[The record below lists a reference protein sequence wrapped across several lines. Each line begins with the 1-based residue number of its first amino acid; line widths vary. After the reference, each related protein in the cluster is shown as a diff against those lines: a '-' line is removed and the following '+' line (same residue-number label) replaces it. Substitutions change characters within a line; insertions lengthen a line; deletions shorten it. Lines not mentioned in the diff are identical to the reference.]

1 MSESG
6 ADEVEDEFLVLNE
19 VVVDRGTSSSVTH
32 VEIYCNGRF
41 LTTLLGDGLII
52 STPTGSTA
60 YSMSA
65 GASLVHPSVPGIV
78 LTPICPHSLS
88 FRPIV
93 LPAGV
98 ELKVSI
104 CYSTCLILND
114 WFSNRKKSFINI
126 NTKTNKHFI
135 GCVIFRLSFQQR
147 AGTSHRCVHS
157 MEETRRR

>member
-1 MSESG
+1 MRFNYFNFSK
-6 ADEVEDEFLVLNE
+6 VLNE

-98 ELKVSI
+98 ELKVSSKI
-104 CYSTCLILND
+104 TQL
-114 WFSNRKKSFINI
+114 RSFM
-126 NTKTNKHFI
+126 HD
-135 GCVIFRLSFQQR
+135 IFVL
-147 AGTSHRCVHS
+147 T
-157 MEETRRR
+157 